1 MIDARQIMSVVVS
14 LILLSIGI
22 FVVGIIA
29 TTNTVLDLDY
39 DGNFA
44 VTDPTVDQ
52 LCDTEE
58 WGLTGIT
65 VTQFDGIT
73 WTAVPAV
80 NVTYAGSIV
89 TVQSGALVGGS

>member
-22 FVVGIIA
+22 FVIGIIA
-29 TTNTVLDLDY
+29 TTNSVLDTTY
-39 DGNFA
+39 DGTFA

-52 LCDTEE
+52 TCDTNE

-65 VTQFDGIT
+65 VTQFDGVS

-80 NVTYAGSIV
+80 NVSYTGSTV
-89 TVQSGALVGGS
+89 TVQHGGLVGG

>member
-29 TTNTVLDLDY
+29 TTNTVLDTTY
-39 DGNFA
+39 DGTFT

-52 LCDTEE
+52 NCDTGER
-58 WGLTGIT
+58 GLTGIT
-65 VTQFDGIT
+65 VIQYDGIS
-73 WTAVPAV
+73 WTAVPAA
-80 NVTYAGSIV
+80 NVSYSGSIV
-89 TVQSGALVGGS
+89 TVEHEGLVGG